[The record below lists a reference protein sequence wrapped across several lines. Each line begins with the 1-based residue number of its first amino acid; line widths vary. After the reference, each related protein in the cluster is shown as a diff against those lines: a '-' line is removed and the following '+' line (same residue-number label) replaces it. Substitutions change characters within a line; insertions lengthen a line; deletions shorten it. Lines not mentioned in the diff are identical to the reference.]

1 MDNSRTHPHTI
12 NERMHHPE
20 REMNPL
26 TQIRQNLH
34 TIRECYGVARIGV
47 FGSVARGEDTP
58 ASDIDI
64 LVEFREGEET
74 FDHFMDLKFYLEDL
88 LGRRTDLVIADT
100 LKPRIQNA
108 VLSEVVYV

>member
-1 MDNSRTHPHTI
+1 
-12 NERMHHPE
+12 MH
-20 REMNPL
+20 PL
-26 TQIRQNLH
+26 TQIQQNVRI
-34 TIRECYGVARIGV
+34 IRERYGVARIGI
-47 FGSVARGEDTP
+47 FGSVVRGEETP

-100 LKPRIQNA
+100 LKPRIREA
-108 VLSEVVYV
+108 ILSEVVYV